1 MQLLATFLFLMLVLY
16 SVLFSVLWGWS
27 IIHAFLTPKEPWTR
41 RGLWMAALIV
51 NPAAAMWYWYIW
63 KRWGFW
69 LLFGPALIFMLF
81 LPATLDLLLNL
92 LEVRSIADQFVQ
104 IGTLFS
110 QNVVD
115 AIPLYALVPIV
126 AFPIILRL
134 AALMHLG
141 QNTTLNA
148 ADRNDYAIAFALPFV
163 GLGGAIA
170 YCLKWQPLWAAFGL
184 VWFLIATGT
193 VWSFLRFL

>member
-1 MQLLATFLFLMLVLY
+1 MTLTLFFLALVLY

-41 RGLWMAALIV
+41 RGLWMTALVV
-51 NPAAAMWYWYIW
+51 NPMAATWYWYIW
-63 KRWGFW
+63 KRWAFW
-69 LLFGPALIFMLF
+69 TLFLPALVFMLF
-81 LPATLDLLLNL
+81 LPATLDAALHT
-92 LEVRSIADQFVQ
+92 LEIRSLANRFVE

-115 AIPLYALVPIV
+115 AIPLYALLPIV

-141 QNTTLNA
+141 RNTTLSA
-148 ADRNDYAIAFALPFV
+148 ADRNDYAITFALPFV

-170 YCLKWQPLWAAFGL
+170 YCLKWQRVWAALGL
-184 VWFLIATGT
+184 AWFLIVTATA
-193 VWSFLRFL
+193 WSFVRFL